1 MAAKTSHLRGLISQ
15 EQLDRIISIMR
26 RAKLPVHTPDSM
38 TFDDFMTHMMRDKK
52 VLSGQLRL
60 VLPTGI
66 GSAEVIAD
74 TPQDIIKQA
83 IDFGR
88 ETFNLVMAPWGVI
101 LVVY

>member
-15 EQLDRIISIMR
+15 EQLDRIINIMR
-26 RAKLPVHTPDSM
+26 RAKLPVHTPDTMS
-38 TFDDFMTHMMRDKK
+38 FDDFMTHMMRDKK

-88 ETFNLVMAPWGVI
+88 DI
-101 LVVY
+101 

>member
-1 MAAKTSHLRGLISQ
+1 
-15 EQLDRIISIMR
+15 
-26 RAKLPVHTPDSM
+26 
-38 TFDDFMTHMMRDKK
+38 DDFIKHMMRDKK

-74 TPQDIIKQA
+74 TSQEVIQQA

-88 ETFNLVMAPWGVI
+88 SI
-101 LVVY
+101 